1 MGKNLY
7 TPVFKDVLG
16 NDVVF
21 TLDAMLSMSESSA
34 VVIGNICEDVVKQL
48 TGAKF
53 SGRAI
58 LVEKRRYVPATLGGL
73 RAAVIAG
80 PIFELRTMKERVLC

>member
-1 MGKNLY
+1 MDKKLY
-7 TPVFKDVLG
+7 TPVFVDKIG

-21 TLDAMLSMSESSA
+21 TLDAMLSLSEASA
-34 VVIGNICEDVVKQL
+34 IVIGRVCEDVVKQL